1 MFQGGKQIQFQ
12 VVISNKNTEKY
23 LIFEWIESSYVIMLK
38 FVFRDKNMVTWSN
51 LIYKNLYLFD

>member
-38 FVFRDKNMVTWSN
+38 FVFRNKNMVTWSN

>member
-1 MFQGGKQIQFQ
+1 MFQGGKEIQFQ